1 MKRANRRRA
10 NRRVEQKQ
18 SFNIRLRPL
27 KRGIQ
32 AFFIGLAVVGAGLG
46 VYEYREHLS
55 VDDGLILEVVE
66 ISGQYRASEEEILMY
81 SGLKRGT
88 PLLDVDLEKVARA
101 VRAHPWVKHVT
112 VRRQL
117 VDKVTIKVWEHQPAY
132 LASIDKLYLVSDE
145 FLIFK
150 QFTSRDVLDLPIVSG
165 LTEKSPKA
173 HFAEAQELL
182 AELKP
187 YQEFL
192 GFVAEVRFDDTL
204 GWSVVFEPGNVSKG
218 FVVHLGQKPKRELVL
233 TKLLIEALANQGMDP
248 AEVWLG
254 TGHDSNRIPLRIRSR
269 SNNSISNSLIAEAG

>member
-1 MKRANRRRA
+1 MVITLGAGDIFKVGERLLETMERGVSNEAC
-10 NRRVEQKQ
+10 KQ
-18 SFNIRLRPL
+18 TSSKPSCGAKSFDVRLRPL

-132 LASIDKLYLVSDE
+132 LASID
-145 FLIFK
+145 
-150 QFTSRDVLDLPIVSG
+150 VLSC
-165 LTEKSPKA
+165 
-173 HFAEAQELL
+173 F
-182 AELKP
+182 
-187 YQEFL
+187 
-192 GFVAEVRFDDTL
+192 
-204 GWSVVFEPGNVSKG
+204 
-218 FVVHLGQKPKRELVL
+218 
-233 TKLLIEALANQGMDP
+233 
-248 AEVWLG
+248 
-254 TGHDSNRIPLRIRSR
+254 
-269 SNNSISNSLIAEAG
+269 

>member
-18 SFNIRLRPL
+18 SFNVRLRPL
-27 KRGIQ
+27 KRGLQ

-117 VDKVTIKVWEHQPAY
+117 VDKVMIKVWEHQPAY

-150 QFTSRDVLDLPIVSG
+150 QFTYNN
-165 LTEKSPKA
+165 EN
-173 HFAEAQELL
+173 F
-182 AELKP
+182 
-187 YQEFL
+187 
-192 GFVAEVRFDDTL
+192 
-204 GWSVVFEPGNVSKG
+204 
-218 FVVHLGQKPKRELVL
+218 
-233 TKLLIEALANQGMDP
+233 
-248 AEVWLG
+248 
-254 TGHDSNRIPLRIRSR
+254 NRKHNIYFI
-269 SNNSISNSLIAEAG
+269 